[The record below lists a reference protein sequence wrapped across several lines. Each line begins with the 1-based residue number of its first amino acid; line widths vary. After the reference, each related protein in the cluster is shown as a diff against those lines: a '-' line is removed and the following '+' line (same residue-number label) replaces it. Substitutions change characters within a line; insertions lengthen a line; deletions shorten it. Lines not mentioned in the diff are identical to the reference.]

1 MKEMWNK
8 LAAYDLK
15 GWRSEGK
22 GTRRMKGD
30 SSMKR
35 RGKRGLVWTFLHALI
50 ILFLLCSGAASSQ
63 EVSLPQPGNPL
74 SINDCVALALR
85 FNPALRS
92 NQALIEAQKAR
103 VEQALASYYPQIN
116 FNTSYNWNTFNFV
129 SLGGVV
135 RGYTYN
141 WTFLDVFSM
150 GPNLNQLIY
159 DFGRTS
165 NTVKINRENA
175 KANEQDLVTAKQ
187 TVILNVQ
194 QAYFGVLQTQRLVE
208 VAKDVV
214 SQTQQHLEQAQGF
227 YQAGTRPKIDVTKAE
242 VDLANAQL
250 ALIQASNNFAVAQV
264 TLNNA
269 IGFTQPITF
278 PVEDILGFA
287 PREYQLE
294 DIVKTAY
301 EQRPEILQIKAKQR
315 SQEAAVDLAR
325 SSYYPILSGN
335 AQYLMRGYH
344 MPNDMT
350 WDMFFGATLSIP
362 IFSGFSSSNQVA
374 EQRANLKNLISQ
386 EETLK
391 LNIRLEA
398 EQAYLSQKQA
408 TEQVRVTEKAV
419 GQAQENYD
427 LASGRYQVGVGSPL
441 EITDAE
447 VQLANAKAN
456 NIQALY
462 NYKVAVA
469 KIERAMGINK

>member
-1 MKEMWNK
+1 MKKLKNK
-8 LAAYDLK
+8 GLA
-15 GWRSEGK
+15 WR
-22 GTRRMKGD
+22 
-30 SSMKR
+30 
-35 RGKRGLVWTFLHALI
+35 FLNSLI
-50 ILFLLCSGAASSQ
+50 ILFLVCSGVASAQ
-63 EVSLPQPGNPL
+63 EVDLPQPGKPL
-74 SINDCVALALR
+74 SLNDCVALALR

-92 NQALIEAQKAR
+92 NQALIEAQKSR
-103 VEQALASYYPQIN
+103 VEQALAAYYPQIN
-116 FNTSYNWNTFNFV
+116 FNTSYNWNTFNYV
-129 SLGGVV
+129 SLGGAV
-135 RGYTYN
+135 RTYTYN

-165 NTVKINRENA
+165 SNVKINRENV
-175 KANEQDLVTAKQ
+175 KANEQDLVTTKQ

-194 QAYFGVLQTQRLVE
+194 QAYFGVLQTQRLGE
-208 VAKDVV
+208 VAKEVV
-214 SQTQQHLEQAQGF
+214 TQTQQHLDQAQGF

-250 ALIQASNNFAVAQV
+250 ALIQTNNNFAVAQV

-278 PVEDILGFA
+278 PVEDILGFT
-287 PREYQLE
+287 PGEYQLE
-294 DIVKTAY
+294 NIVKTAY

-315 SQEAAVDLAR
+315 SQEATIQLAQ

-335 AQYLMRGYH
+335 AQYLWRGSH
-344 MPNDMT
+344 MPNEMT

-362 IFSGFSSSNQVA
+362 LFSGFSSPNQVA
-374 EQRANLKNLISQ
+374 EQRANMKNLVSQ

-408 TEQVRVTEKAV
+408 AEQVRVSEKAV
-419 GQAQENYD
+419 AQAQENYE

-456 NIQALY
+456 YIQALY
-462 NYKVAVA
+462 GYKVAEA
-469 KIERAMGINK
+469 RIERATGVNK

>member
-1 MKEMWNK
+1 MKKLKNK
-8 LAAYDLK
+8 GLA
-15 GWRSEGK
+15 WR
-22 GTRRMKGD
+22 
-30 SSMKR
+30 
-35 RGKRGLVWTFLHALI
+35 FLNSLI
-50 ILFLLCSGAASSQ
+50 ILFLVCSGVASAQ
-63 EVSLPQPGNPL
+63 EVDLPQPGKPL
-74 SINDCVALALR
+74 SLNDCVALALR

-92 NQALIEAQKAR
+92 NQALIEAQKSR
-103 VEQALASYYPQIN
+103 VEQALAAYYPQIN
-116 FNTSYNWNTFNFV
+116 FNTSYNWNTFNYV
-129 SLGGVV
+129 SLGGAV
-135 RGYTYN
+135 RTYTYN

-165 NTVKINRENA
+165 SNVKINRENV
-175 KANEQDLVTAKQ
+175 KANEQDLVTTKQ

-194 QAYFGVLQTQRLVE
+194 QAYFGVLQNQRLIE

-214 SQTQQHLEQAQGF
+214 SQTQQHLDQAQGF

-250 ALIQASNNFAVAQV
+250 ALIQTDNNFAVARV

-269 IGFTQPITF
+269 IGFTQSLTF
-278 PVEDILGFA
+278 PVEDILGFT
-287 PREYQLE
+287 PRDYQLE

-315 SQEAAVDLAR
+315 SQEATIQLAQ

-335 AQYLMRGYH
+335 AQYLWRGSH
-344 MPNDMT
+344 MPNEMT

-362 IFSGFSSSNQVA
+362 LFSGFSSPNQVA
-374 EQRANLKNLISQ
+374 EQRANMKNLVSQ

-408 TEQVRVTEKAV
+408 AEQVRVSEKAV
-419 GQAQENYD
+419 AQAQENYE

-456 NIQALY
+456 YIQALY
-462 NYKVAVA
+462 GYKVAEA
-469 KIERAMGINK
+469 RIEKATGVNK

>member
-1 MKEMWNK
+1 
-8 LAAYDLK
+8 LV
-15 GWRSEGK
+15 
-22 GTRRMKGD
+22 
-30 SSMKR
+30 
-35 RGKRGLVWTFLHALI
+35 RGFSNSLI
-50 ILFLLCSGAASSQ
+50 FLFLLCSGVASAQ
-63 EVSLPQPGNPL
+63 EVSLPQPGKPL
-74 SINDCVALALR
+74 SLNDCVALALR

-92 NQALIEAQKAR
+92 NQATLEAQRAR
-103 VEQALASYYPQIN
+103 VEQALAAYYPQIN
-116 FNTSYNWNTFNFV
+116 FNANYSTATSNFAT
-129 SLGGVV
+129 LGGTTVGV
-135 RGYTYN
+135 SRNQYS
-141 WTFLDVFSM
+141 WTFTDLFSM
-150 GPNLNQLIY
+150 GPTMTQLIY

-165 NTVKINRENA
+165 SSVKINRENA
-175 KANEQDLVTAKQ
+175 KASEQDLVTTRQ

-194 QAYFGVLQTQRLVE
+194 QAYFGVLQGQRLVE
-208 VAKDVV
+208 VAKEIVT
-214 SQTQQHLEQAQGF
+214 QTKQHLEQAQGF

-242 VDLANAQL
+242 VDMANAQL
-250 ALIQASNNFAVAQV
+250 ALIQANNNFAVAQV

-269 IGFTQPITF
+269 IGFSQSLTF
-278 PVEDILGFA
+278 PLEDTLGFA

-294 DIVKTAY
+294 EIVKTAY
-301 EQRPEILQIKAKQR
+301 DQRPEILQIKAKQR
-315 SQEAAVDLAR
+315 SQEGAVQLAQ

-335 AQYLMRGYH
+335 ASNLYRTNSV
-344 MPNDMT
+344 PNDLV
-350 WDMFFGATLSIP
+350 WDWSFGITLSIP
-362 IFSGFSSSNQVA
+362 LFEGFSSPNQVA

-408 TEQVRVTEKAV
+408 AEQVRVTEKAV

-462 NYKVAVA
+462 NYKVAEA
-469 KIERAMGINK
+469 KIERAMGTNK

>member
-1 MKEMWNK
+1 M
-8 LAAYDLK
+8 
-15 GWRSEGK
+15 
-22 GTRRMKGD
+22 
-30 SSMKR
+30 
-35 RGKRGLVWTFLHALI
+35 
-50 ILFLLCSGAASSQ
+50 ILFLLCSGVASSQ
-63 EVSLPQPGNPL
+63 EVSLPQPGKPL
-74 SINDCVALALR
+74 SLNECVALALR
-85 FNPALRS
+85 FNPALQS
-92 NQALIEAQKAR
+92 NQAAVVAQKAR
-103 VEQALASYYPQIN
+103 VEQAMAAYYPQIN
-116 FNTSYNWNTFNFV
+116 FNANYNTATSNFATIGGTTIG
-129 SLGGVV
+129 LG
-135 RGYTYN
+135 RNQSN
-141 WTFLDVFSM
+141 WTFTDLFSM
-150 GPNLNQLIY
+150 GPTLNQLIY

-165 NTVKINRENA
+165 SSVKINQENA
-175 KANEQDLVTAKQ
+175 KANEQDLITTKQ

-194 QAYFGVLQTQRLVE
+194 QAYFGVLQGQRLVE

-214 SQTQQHLEQAQGF
+214 SQTKQHLEQAQGF

-242 VDLANAQL
+242 VDMANAQL
-250 ALIQASNNFAVAQV
+250 ALIQATNNFAVAQV

-269 IGFTQPITF
+269 IGFTQSLTF
-278 PVEDILGFA
+278 PVEDILGFT

-294 DIVKTAY
+294 NIVKTAY
-301 EQRPEILQIKAKQR
+301 EQRPEIMQIKAKQR
-315 SQEAAVDLAR
+315 SQEAAIELAQ

-335 AQYLMRGYH
+335 ASNLYRTNSV
-344 MPNDMT
+344 PNDLV
-350 WDMFFGATLSIP
+350 WDWSFGITLSVP
-362 IFSGFSSSNQVA
+362 LFSGFSSPNQVA
-374 EQRANLKNLISQ
+374 EQRANLTNLMAQ

-408 TEQVRVTEKAV
+408 AEQVRVTEKAV

>member
-1 MKEMWNK
+1 MAWGF
-8 LAAYDLK
+8 L
-15 GWRSEGK
+15 
-22 GTRRMKGD
+22 
-30 SSMKR
+30 SS
-35 RGKRGLVWTFLHALI
+35 LI
-50 ILFLLCSGAASSQ
+50 MILFLLDSGVAFSQ
-63 EVSLPQPGNPL
+63 EVSLPQPGKPL
-74 SINDCVALALR
+74 SLNDCVALALR

-92 NQALIEAQKAR
+92 NQALIEGQKAR
-103 VEQALASYYPQIN
+103 VEQALAAYYPQIN
-116 FNTSYNWNTFNFV
+116 FNTAYNWNTFNFV
-129 SLGGVV
+129 SLGGAV
-135 RGYTYN
+135 RSYTYN

-165 NTVKINRENA
+165 NTVKINRENV
-175 KANEQDLVTAKQ
+175 KANEQDLITTKQ
-187 TVILNVQ
+187 IVILNVQ

-208 VAKDVV
+208 VAKEVV
-214 SQTQQHLEQAQGF
+214 SQTKQHLDQAQGF

-242 VDLANAQL
+242 VDMANAQL
-250 ALIQASNNFAVAQV
+250 ALIQANNNYDVARV

-269 IGFTQPITF
+269 IGFTQSLTF
-278 PVEDILGFA
+278 PVEDILGFT

-301 EQRPEILQIKAKQR
+301 GQRPEIEQIKAKQR
-315 SQEAAVDLAR
+315 SQEAAIKLAQ

-335 AQYLMRGYH
+335 AQYIWRGYH

-362 IFSGFSSSNQVA
+362 IFSGFSSPNQVS
-374 EQRANLKNLISQ
+374 EQRANMKNLVSQ
-386 EETLK
+386 EEALK

-408 TEQVRVTEKAV
+408 TEQIRVTEKAV

-427 LASGRYQVGVGSPL
+427 LASGRYKVGVGSPL

-456 NIQALY
+456 YIQALY
-462 NYKVAVA
+462 NYKVAEA
-469 KIERAMGINK
+469 KIERATGANK

>member
-1 MKEMWNK
+1 MRR
-8 LAAYDLK
+8 
-15 GWRSEGK
+15 WRK
-22 GTRRMKGD
+22 WKWV
-30 SSMKR
+30 
-35 RGKRGLVWTFLHALI
+35 RGLSNSVIF
-50 ILFLLCSGAASSQ
+50 LFLIYSGVATAQ
-63 EVSLPQPGNPL
+63 EVNLPEPGKPL
-74 SINDCVALALR
+74 SLKECVALALR

-92 NQALIEAQKAR
+92 NLATVDAQKAR
-103 VEQALASYYPQIN
+103 VEQALSAYYPQISL
-116 FNTSYNWNTFNFV
+116 NTAYNWNTFNFV
-129 SLGGVV
+129 SLGGAV
-135 RGYTYN
+135 RSYTYN
-141 WTFLDVFSM
+141 WTFIDVFSV
-150 GPNLNQLIY
+150 GPTLNQTIY

-165 NTVKINRENA
+165 NSVKINRENVA
-175 KANEQDLVTAKQ
+175 ASEQDLVTTRQ

-194 QAYFGVLQTQRLVE
+194 QAYFGILQGQRLAE

-214 SQTQQHLEQAQGF
+214 TQTQQHLDQAKGF

-250 ALIQASNNFAVAQV
+250 ALIQANNNLAVAQV

-269 IGFTQPITF
+269 IGFTQTLTF
-278 PVEDILGFA
+278 PVEDILGFT
-287 PREYQLE
+287 PREYRLE
-294 DIVKTAY
+294 EIVKTAY
-301 EQRPEILQIKAKQR
+301 DQRPEILQIKAKQR

-350 WDMFFGATLSIP
+350 WDMFFGAVLTIP
-362 IFSGFSSSNQVA
+362 IFSGFSSPNQVA
-374 EQRANLKNLISQ
+374 EQRANLRNLISQ
-386 EETLK
+386 EESLK

-398 EQAYLSQKQA
+398 EQAYLSQKQSA
-408 TEQVRVTEKAV
+408 EQVRVTEKAV

-456 NIQALY
+456 YIQALY
-462 NYKVAVA
+462 NYKVAEA
-469 KIERAMGINK
+469 KIEKAMGTNK

>member
-1 MKEMWNK
+1 MKK
-8 LAAYDLK
+8 LK
-15 GWRSEGK
+15 
-22 GTRRMKGD
+22 
-30 SSMKR
+30 
-35 RGKRGLVWTFLHALI
+35 KRGLAWGFLNS
-50 ILFLLCSGAASSQ
+50 LFFLVLVFSGVASSQ
-63 EVSLPQPGNPL
+63 EVSLPQPGKPL
-74 SINDCVALALR
+74 SLNDCVALALR

-103 VEQALASYYPQIN
+103 VEQALAAYYPQIN
-116 FNTSYNWNTFNFV
+116 FNTSYNWNTFNYV
-129 SLGGVV
+129 SLGGAV
-135 RGYTYN
+135 RTYTYN

-165 NTVKINRENA
+165 NTVKINRENV
-175 KANEQDLVTAKQ
+175 KANEQDLVTTKQ

-214 SQTQQHLEQAQGF
+214 SQTKQHLDQAQGF

-242 VDLANAQL
+242 VDMANAQL
-250 ALIQASNNFAVAQV
+250 ALIQANNNYDVARV

-269 IGFTQPITF
+269 IGFTQSLTF
-278 PVEDILGFA
+278 PVEDILGFT

-301 EQRPEILQIKAKQR
+301 GQRPEIEQIKAKQR
-315 SQEAAVDLAR
+315 SQEAAIKLAQ

-335 AQYLMRGYH
+335 AQYIWRGYH

-362 IFSGFSSSNQVA
+362 IFSGFSSPNQVS
-374 EQRANLKNLISQ
+374 EQRANMKNLVSQ
-386 EETLK
+386 EEALK

-408 TEQVRVTEKAV
+408 TEQIRVTEKAV

-427 LASGRYQVGVGSPL
+427 LASGRYKVGVGSPL

-456 NIQALY
+456 YIQALY
-462 NYKVAVA
+462 NYKVAEA
-469 KIERAMGINK
+469 KIERATGANK

>member
-1 MKEMWNK
+1 
-8 LAAYDLK
+8 
-15 GWRSEGK
+15 
-22 GTRRMKGD
+22 
-30 SSMKR
+30 MKR
-35 RGKRGLVWTFLHALI
+35 LGNKGLAWGFLNSLI
-50 ILFLLCSGAASSQ
+50 FLLLFCSGVASSQ
-63 EVSLPQPGNPL
+63 EVSLPQPGKPL
-74 SINDCVALALR
+74 SLNDCVALALR

-103 VEQALASYYPQIN
+103 VEQALAAYYPQIN
-116 FNTSYNWNTFNFV
+116 FNTSYNWNTFNYV
-129 SLGGVV
+129 SLGGAV
-135 RGYTYN
+135 RSYTYK

-165 NTVKINRENA
+165 NTVKINRENV
-175 KANEQDLVTAKQ
+175 KANEQDLVTTKQ

-194 QAYFGVLQTQRLVE
+194 QAYFGVLQTQSLVE
-208 VAKDVV
+208 VDKDVV
-214 SQTQQHLEQAQGF
+214 SQTKQHLDQAQGF

-242 VDLANAQL
+242 VDMANAQL
-250 ALIQASNNFAVAQV
+250 ALIQANNNYDVARV

-269 IGFTQPITF
+269 IGFTQSLTF
-278 PVEDILGFA
+278 PVEDILGFT

-301 EQRPEILQIKAKQR
+301 GQRPEIEQIKAKQR
-315 SQEAAVDLAR
+315 SQEAAIKLAQ

-335 AQYLMRGYH
+335 AQYIWRGYH

-362 IFSGFSSSNQVA
+362 IFSGFSSPNQVS
-374 EQRANLKNLISQ
+374 EQRANMKNLVSQ
-386 EETLK
+386 EEALK

-408 TEQVRVTEKAV
+408 TEQIRVTEKAV

-427 LASGRYQVGVGSPL
+427 LASGRYKVGVGSPL

-456 NIQALY
+456 YIQALY
-462 NYKVAVA
+462 NYKVAEA
-469 KIERAMGINK
+469 KIERATGANK

>member
-1 MKEMWNK
+1 MKKLKNK
-8 LAAYDLK
+8 GLA
-15 GWRSEGK
+15 WR
-22 GTRRMKGD
+22 
-30 SSMKR
+30 
-35 RGKRGLVWTFLHALI
+35 FLNSLI
-50 ILFLLCSGAASSQ
+50 ILFLVCSGVASAQ
-63 EVSLPQPGNPL
+63 EVDLPQPGKPL
-74 SINDCVALALR
+74 SLNDCVALALR

-92 NQALIEAQKAR
+92 NQALIEAQKSR
-103 VEQALASYYPQIN
+103 VEQALAAYYPQIN
-116 FNTSYNWNTFNFV
+116 FNTSYNWNTFNYV
-129 SLGGVV
+129 SLGGAV
-135 RGYTYN
+135 RTYTYN

-165 NTVKINRENA
+165 SNVKINRENV
-175 KANEQDLVTAKQ
+175 KANEQDLVTTKQ

-194 QAYFGVLQTQRLVE
+194 QAYFGVLQNQRLIE

-214 SQTQQHLEQAQGF
+214 SQTQQHLDQAQGF

-250 ALIQASNNFAVAQV
+250 ALIQTDNNFAVARV

-269 IGFTQPITF
+269 IGFTQSLTF
-278 PVEDILGFA
+278 PVEDILGFT
-287 PREYQLE
+287 PRDYQLE

-315 SQEAAVDLAR
+315 SQEATIQLAQ

-335 AQYLMRGYH
+335 AQYLWRGSH
-344 MPNDMT
+344 MPNEMT

-362 IFSGFSSSNQVA
+362 LFSGFSSPNQVA
-374 EQRANLKNLISQ
+374 EQRANMKNLVSQ

-408 TEQVRVTEKAV
+408 AEQVRVTEKAV
-419 GQAQENYD
+419 AQAQENYE

-456 NIQALY
+456 YIQALY
-462 NYKVAVA
+462 GYKVAEA
-469 KIERAMGINK
+469 RIERATGVNK

>member
-1 MKEMWNK
+1 MRK
-8 LAAYDLK
+8 L
-15 GWRSEGK
+15 
-22 GTRRMKGD
+22 
-30 SSMKR
+30 
-35 RGKRGLVWTFLHALI
+35 GKRGLVWGFLISLI
-50 ILFLLCSGAASSQ
+50 ILFLLDCGVASPQ
-63 EVSLPQPGNPL
+63 EVSLPQPGKPL
-74 SINDCVALALR
+74 SLNDCVALALR

-103 VEQALASYYPQIN
+103 VEQALAAYYPQIN
-116 FNTSYNWNTFNFV
+116 FNTSYNWNTFNYV
-129 SLGGVV
+129 SLGGAV
-135 RGYTYN
+135 RSYTYN

-165 NTVKINRENA
+165 NNVRINRENV
-175 KANEQDLVTAKQ
+175 KANEQDLVTTKQ

-194 QAYFGVLQTQRLVE
+194 QAYFGVLQNQRLVE

-250 ALIQASNNFAVAQV
+250 ALIQTNNNFAVAQV

-269 IGFTQPITF
+269 IGFTQSLTF
-278 PVEDILGFA
+278 PVEDILGFT
-287 PREYQLE
+287 PRDYQLE
-294 DIVKTAY
+294 NIVKTAY

-315 SQEAAVDLAR
+315 SQEATIQLAQ

-335 AQYLMRGYH
+335 AQYLWRGSH
-344 MPNDMT
+344 MPNEMT

-362 IFSGFSSSNQVA
+362 LFSGFSSPNQVA
-374 EQRANLKNLISQ
+374 EQRANMKNLVSQ

-408 TEQVRVTEKAV
+408 AEQVRVTEKAV
-419 GQAQENYD
+419 AQAQENYE

-456 NIQALY
+456 YIQALY
-462 NYKVAVA
+462 GYKVAEA
-469 KIERAMGINK
+469 RIEKATGVNK